1 MVKIHSTII
10 PAVLLGIVLIL
21 LAISLISPTESVSAG
36 TQFPNETTGQDASL
50 SSHPVFVD
58 QLPSQNEQSA
68 VQVTIVD
75 QPDSAG
81 QNFDVTA
88 YPEDCPL
95 SPDYPASIQQ
105 WCNLIQQVATD
116 FELDANLIAAV
127 MLQESGGDP
136 QAYSKSGAVGLMQV
150 MPRDGI
156 AAKFMCI
163 NGPCFSSRPAS
174 EELFDPTFNL
184 QYGVRMLVGLSN
196 KYGNVRDA
204 LKAYGPMDVGF
215 SYADKVLAIYEN
227 YQ

>member
-1 MVKIHSTII
+1 MVKIHTTII
-10 PAVLLGIVLIL
+10 PAVLLGIILIL
-21 LAISLISPTESVSAG
+21 LAISLISPTETVSAG
-36 TQFPNETTGQDASL
+36 TKSPNGTMGQDASL
-50 SSHPVFVD
+50 ASHPVFVD

-68 VQVTIVD
+68 VKVTIID
-75 QPDSAG
+75 QAEAEG
-81 QNFDVTA
+81 QNIDITA
-88 YPEDCPL
+88 ISDDCPL
-95 SPDYPASIQQ
+95 SSYYPTSIQQ
-105 WCNLIQQVATD
+105 WCNLIKQVATD

-163 NGPCFSSRPAS
+163 NGPCFSSRPTS

-196 KYGNVRDA
+196 KYGNMRDA
-204 LKAYGPMDVGF
+204 LKAYGPMDIGF
-215 SYADKVLAIYEN
+215 NYADKVLAIYEN

>member
-1 MVKIHSTII
+1 MVKIHTTII
-10 PAVLLGIVLIL
+10 PAVLLGIILIL
-21 LAISLISPTESVSAG
+21 LAISLISPTETVSAG
-36 TQFPNETTGQDASL
+36 TQTPNGTTGQDASL
-50 SSHPVFVD
+50 APHPVFVD
-58 QLPSQNEQSA
+58 HLPSQNEQSA
-68 VQVTIVD
+68 VQVTIID
-75 QPDSAG
+75 PADSES
-81 QNFDVTA
+81 QIFDITA
-88 YPEDCPL
+88 DSNDCPL

-105 WCNLIQQVATD
+105 WCNLIKQVATD
-116 FELDANLIAAV
+116 FDLDANLIAAV

-150 MPRDGI
+150 MPQDGI

-163 NGPCFSSRPAS
+163 NGPCFSSRPTS

-196 KYGNVRDA
+196 KYGNLRDA
-204 LKAYGPMDVGF
+204 LKAYGPMDVDF